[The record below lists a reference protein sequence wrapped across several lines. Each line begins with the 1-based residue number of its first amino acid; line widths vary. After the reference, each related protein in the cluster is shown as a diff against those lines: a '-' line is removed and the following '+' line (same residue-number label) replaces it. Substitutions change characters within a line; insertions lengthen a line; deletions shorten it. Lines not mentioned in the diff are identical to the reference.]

1 MVVGLRDRD
10 TGESEIEKEKSGR
23 KGYKSLDS
31 EGWRRTGSQGKG
43 GSGKVG
49 TELQHGPFISVLFWG
64 VGGGEETGSAED
76 G

>member
-1 MVVGLRDRD
+1 MV
-10 TGESEIEKEKSGR
+10 EKGTNHSTAKAGAG
-23 KGYKSLDS
+23 K
-31 EGWRRTGSQGKG
+31 TGSQGKG

-64 VGGGEETGSAED
+64 VGGGGDETGSAED